1 MLCAAE
7 RTVRLFLLCAFFVLL
22 SGSGAKT
29 VSACS
34 VSDALEPLKNASF
47 RDKPEAVLAA
57 VRGKGPL
64 GPVGGEFGVFCFTL
78 FTILSVLGIRTVLA
92 HSPHDVIEALEI
104 SPNFHKDK
112 TLFVAV
118 PRNGL
123 LRSVDGGYSWKVLSR
138 GLDNLSSFSFIA
150 VSPSYREDRTV
161 YVSTEGD
168 GIYRSLDGGTSWVK
182 VNEGLGELNISY
194 VWVSPD
200 YGTDRTVLAAGIRG
214 GLFKTRDGGDL
225 WYPVTEKGVPVT
237 ATAFLP
243 NDGVIA
249 GDGEGR
255 LSHSKDGG
263 EVWHGG
269 YQFGD
274 SGSITSIAVS
284 PGVSRDNTV
293 FVGTE
298 RGGVFK
304 SEDGGSSFV
313 EVNGGLTT
321 KSIRSIALSPEYER
335 DSTLYASTWY
345 EAVFRSIDG
354 GKSWRQFGQG
364 ITRNKQADTEQ
375 YKSPHF
381 RDLRISNAFGEDR
394 TMFLAGFDG
403 LFKSTDRG
411 ETWEQMETMPV
422 GLILDLAIAGA
433 GKNHHAI
440 AIATDGG
447 GVYLTADQGKSWSVK
462 NRGLK
467 KTTIQSVV
475 FSPGFLEDRTLF
487 SASETDFSVWLEEEG
502 YWKTVPFIRKES
514 GVRRLLRACLRKMG
528 LPMPESWRTSY
539 LKPDFIVVSP
549 NFAVDR
555 KIFFGTRYDGVYRSV
570 DGGKSWSAIWGD
582 RQISSLVISPAFSED
597 ATLFASVRGQG
608 VYKTTDGGA
617 KWRAVNTGFSTE
629 FMRPR
634 QTERSRTTPDLS
646 IMDIQLAV
654 SPNYRVDQ
662 TIYAGSFEGLY
673 RTEDGGNI
681 WQRLSV
687 PCTGDTAFIQ
697 SIALSPDYAK
707 DITALFS
714 VKGRGL
720 FKSVDGGRSFVE
732 TGSDLIAGNYS
743 LRWIEFSPF
752 YPLDRTVYGASDAE
766 VFRSDDGGE
775 TWRLISRPVRYED
788 NREPIRYEGDW
799 IVSRGDEFSAS
810 TVTHSEKAGSR
821 ARLTFVGKGVT
832 WLGGSGKD
840 QGIARVM
847 IDGEHVAD
855 VDQFSEERRVMTAV
869 YSIAGLSLGPHTV
882 SVEVSGSRNPRSTG
896 GRIEIDALDVFP

>member
-1 MLCAAE
+1 MSMNGSKGSAK
-7 RTVRLFLLCAFFVLL
+7 AFGVVLGTTVLL
-22 SGSGAKT
+22 
-29 VSACS
+29 
-34 VSDALEPLKNASF
+34 L
-47 RDKPEAVLAA
+47 
-57 VRGKGPL
+57 
-64 GPVGGEFGVFCFTL
+64 
-78 FTILSVLGIRTVLA
+78 LSVKWAFA
-92 HSPHDVIEALEI
+92 HSPHHVIGALAL
-104 SPNFHKDK
+104 SPNYGLDRI
-112 TLFVAV
+112 LFVILAGV
-118 PRNGL
+118 NL
-123 LRSVDGGYSWKVLSR
+123 QKSVDGGYSWKLLAR

-150 VSPSYREDRTV
+150 ASPSYREDQTV
-161 YVSTEGD
+161 FVSTEGD

-411 ETWEQMETMPV
+411 ETWEQMETMPLKMMS
-422 GLILDLAIAGA
+422 GLGISATARDKPVITIATYGA
-433 GKNHHAI
+433 GI
-440 AIATDGG
+440 YT
-447 GVYLTADQGKSWSVK
+447 TRDQGETWSINNK
-462 NRGLK
+462 GLPR
-467 KTTIQSVV
+467 TRPTDVV
-475 FSPGFLEDRTLF
+475 FSSDGTLF
-487 SASETDFSVWLEEEG
+487 SAVSGFLLRSETLGRDWDKMVL
-502 YWKTVPFIRKES
+502 YRK
-514 GVRRLLRACLRKMG
+514 RRGSRVLAGLRKLG
-528 LPMPESWRTSY
+528 VPTRVLNSLFGRSEKEGVPYPTVIAVS
-539 LKPDFIVVSP
+539 PDFP
-549 NFAVDR
+549 ADHTL
-555 KIFFGTRYDGVYRSV
+555 FFGTRRHGIFKSKDRGLQNKAVWDGRGQV
-570 DGGKSWSAIWGD
+570 
-582 RQISSLVISPAFSED
+582 ISSLAISPSFSKD
-597 ATLFASVRGQG
+597 ATVFASVRSRG
-608 VYKTTDGGA
+608 VYRTMDGGA
-617 KWRAVNTGFSTE
+617 TWHAVNAGLPIGAGDALESKVHE
-629 FMRPR
+629 VEVPG
-634 QTERSRTTPDLS
+634 E
-646 IMDIQLAV
+646 DINLAM
-654 SPNYRVDQ
+654 SPNFQTDQ
-662 TIYAGSFEGLY
+662 TLFAGCSSGLFK
-673 RTEDGGNI
+673 TEDGGRNWI
-681 WQRLSV
+681 ELKIV
-687 PCTGDTAFIQ
+687 GAEGDVFIRANA
-697 SIALSPDYAK
+697 ISPGYAK
-707 DITALFS
+707 DRTVLVS

-720 FKSVDGGRSFVE
+720 FKSSDGGRSFVE
-732 TGSDLIAGNYS
+732 TGRDLIVGNHS
-743 LRWIEFSPF
+743 LRWIAFSPF
-752 YPLDRTVYGASDAE
+752 YPFDRTVYGASDAE

-788 NREPIRYEGDW
+788 TREWIRYEGDW
-799 IVSRGDEFSAS
+799 KVSRGDEFSAS
-810 TVTHSEKAGSR
+810 TITHSEAAGSR
-821 ARLTFVGKGVT
+821 ADLTFVGTGVT
-832 WLGGSGKD
+832 WVGSSGKD
-840 QGIARVM
+840 QGVARVL
-847 IDGEHVAD
+847 IDGEDFGD
-855 VDQFSEERRVMTAV
+855 VDQFSEERKAMTPT
-869 YSIAGLSLGPHTV
+869 YSAMGLPQGPHRIT
-882 SVEVSGSRNPRSTG
+882 VEVRGSKNEKSTG
-896 GRIEIDALDVFP
+896 CRIEIDAFDVFP